1 MVLPNI
7 ESDLSPLD
15 QIRQTEAE
23 ITRHI
28 AVARESAR
36 RSLETAQKEAA
47 RIKNQA
53 GEDGFREGQAHYQEI
68 LLEAKEEAKELVA
81 QANRSAGELGQK
93 GGLKMEE
100 AVQATVRIV
109 IGLKEHVKGV

>member
-53 GEDGFREGQAHYQEI
+53 GEDGFREGQAHYQKI
-68 LLEAKEEAKELVA
+68 LLEAEEEANELVA
-81 QANRSAGELGQK
+81 QANRLAGELGRK
-93 GGLKMEE
+93 GNLIMEE